1 MGMAAVPAATT
12 AFGAG
17 AATSIAAAPALTAA
31 TAVAAPIALSSAS
44 MMMNPLIMNPAGAG
58 GLLGGIGGAF
68 QTIQSFSGLISA
80 GTSVLQGISSLQRGR
95 FMESQYEIQSLQM
108 QAQQEINRLNLI
120 KDANEKARR
129 LMAINASALA
139 SGYSRGVNALD
150 GSVKL
155 VRTRNEERYVRDLSA
170 LEFNQQSSQYFQ
182 DAQSSL
188 LAAAGDEAVRG
199 SKFDA
204 IYHLGSAVKLME
216 ESRIPTYG

>member
-1 MGMAAVPAATT
+1 MAAVPAATT

-17 AATSIAAAPALTAA
+17 AATSMATAPALLSAA
-31 TAVAAPIALSSAS
+31 AVSAPMASFGAS
-44 MMMNPLIMNPAGAG
+44 MMMNTAGLSGSAG

-68 QTIQSFSGLISA
+68 ETVKSFSGLIST
-80 GTSVLQGISSLQRGR
+80 GTSLLQGVNALRRGD
-95 FMESQYEIQSLQM
+95 FMENQYKMQSLQM

-120 KDANEKARR
+120 KDATEKARR

-139 SGYSRGVNALD
+139 TGYARGVNALD

-155 VRTRNEERYVRDLSA
+155 VRTKNEERYVRDLST

-182 DAQSSL
+182 DAEASL

-204 IYHLGSAVKLME
+204 LYHLGSAVKLME